1 MYISGGSAQ
10 RGRAEL
16 KLLYFSFIKKLNW
29 DLGLEDLL
37 NIFWNVEKTVD
48 RNIQRYFTAAPETS
62 LIWNTTLGFV
72 VYYSEYCN
80 IGFVEYGMMCR
91 QTRRGLN
98 PAIKPKL

>member
-37 NIFWNVEKTVD
+37 NIF
-48 RNIQRYFTAAPETS
+48 
-62 LIWNTTLGFV
+62 
-72 VYYSEYCN
+72 
-80 IGFVEYGMMCR
+80 
-91 QTRRGLN
+91 
-98 PAIKPKL
+98 